1 MKKDKSNERIDNRN
15 KNQNKSKNNNK
26 NKELNKKQNKQQK
39 KMKRWK
45 KVLLIILLILLI
57 AGSAFAYKVH
67 KNGGGLTGML
77 ATVAGHDEN
86 TKKKLGEFKCL
97 ILGIS
102 TDQTGVDL
110 TDTIMVASYNPNTQK
125 ATLLSIPRDTYTG
138 KNSAKATAYEKINA
152 LYSRKHRPDETL
164 AAVNEITELG
174 IQYYV
179 VVQTEALIKL
189 VDVIGGVTFNVP
201 INMKYDD
208 TSQDLHINLKAG
220 EQLLDGDKA
229 EQLVRF
235 RHNNDGTSYPEE
247 YGDNDTGRMRTQ
259 REFIMQVIKQTAK
272 PENIFKI
279 GEILDVAEKYVIT
292 NIDFGV
298 AKDYIPYAVEF
309 NTENLLTATLPGT
322 NTNKNAAGT
331 WVFVYDKKQTASLI
345 QELFYDRDK
354 TEEELAEEEN
364 ETNST
369 NTMSTNSTTNKTNT
383 TNSSTSKTNS
393 TSTNSSSTSSNSTV
407 VSSKNKSNLKI
418 EVLNGSGTSRN
429 LQIAVSKLEGA
440 GYKVTRAGN
449 TNITSKTTIINKK
462 NAGDSLLSNIKDIL
476 EVGTIQSSESSS
488 SKIDITIVLGKD
500 YK

>member
-1 MKKDKSNERIDNRN
+1 MKKDKSNERIDNKKKR
-15 KNQNKSKNNNK
+15 QNKSKN
-26 NKELNKKQNKQQK
+26 KEPNKKQNKEKK
-39 KMKRWK
+39 KMKKLK

-67 KNGGGLTGML
+67 RNGGGLTGML

-86 TKKKLGEFKCL
+86 TKKNLGEFKCL

-102 TDQTGVDL
+102 TDQAGVDL

-138 KNSAKATAYEKINA
+138 KNAAKATAYEKINA
-152 LYSRKHRPDETL
+152 LYGRKHRPDETL
-164 AAVNEITELG
+164 AAVNEITGLD

-201 INMKYDD
+201 IDMKYDD
-208 TSQDLHINLKAG
+208 PTQDLHIDLKAG

-235 RHNNDGTSYPEE
+235 RHNNNGTSYPEE

-298 AKDYIPYAVEF
+298 AKDYVPYAVEF

-322 NTNKNAAGT
+322 NTNKNTAAT
-331 WVFVYDKKQTASLI
+331 WVFIYDKKQTASLI

-354 TEEELAEEEN
+354 TEEELAAEEN

-369 NTMSTNSTTNKTNT
+369 NT
-383 TNSSTSKTNS
+383 
-393 TSTNSSSTSSNSTV
+393 TNSSSTSSSSTV
-407 VSSKNKSNLKI
+407 VSSKNKANLKI
-418 EVLNGSGTSRN
+418 EVLNGSGTSKN
-429 LQIAVSKLEGA
+429 LQTAVSDLEGA
-440 GYKVTRAGN
+440 GYKVTRTGS

-462 NAGDSLLSNIKDIL
+462 NAGSSLLNNIKDIL

-488 SKIDITIVLGKD
+488 SKIDITIILGKD

>member
-1 MKKDKSNERIDNRN
+1 MKKDKSNERIDNKKKR
-15 KNQNKSKNNNK
+15 QNKSKN
-26 NKELNKKQNKQQK
+26 KEKK
-39 KMKRWK
+39 KMKKLK

-67 KNGGGLTGML
+67 RNGGGLTGML

-86 TKKKLGEFKCL
+86 TKKNLGEFKCL

-102 TDQTGVDL
+102 TDQAGVDL

-138 KNSAKATAYEKINA
+138 KNAAKATAYEKINA
-152 LYSRKHRPDETL
+152 LYGRKHRPDETL
-164 AAVNEITELG
+164 AAVNEITGLD

-201 INMKYDD
+201 IDMKYDD
-208 TSQDLHINLKAG
+208 PTQDLHIDLKAG

-235 RHNNDGTSYPEE
+235 RHNNNGTSYPEE

-298 AKDYIPYAVEF
+298 AKDYVPYAVEF

-322 NTNKNAAGT
+322 NTNKNTAAT
-331 WVFVYDKKQTASLI
+331 WVFIYDKKQTASLI

-354 TEEELAEEEN
+354 TEEELAAEEN

-369 NTMSTNSTTNKTNT
+369 NTTSSNPTKNT
-383 TNSSTSKTNS
+383 TNSSSSKTNS
-393 TSTNSSSTSSNSTV
+393 TSTTSSSTSSSSTV
-407 VSSKNKSNLKI
+407 VSSKNKANLKI
-418 EVLNGSGTSRN
+418 EVLNGSGTSKN
-429 LQIAVSKLEGA
+429 LQTAVSDLEGA
-440 GYKVTRAGN
+440 GYKVTRTGS

-462 NAGDSLLSNIKDIL
+462 NAGSSLLNNIKDIL

-488 SKIDITIVLGKD
+488 SKIDITIILGKD